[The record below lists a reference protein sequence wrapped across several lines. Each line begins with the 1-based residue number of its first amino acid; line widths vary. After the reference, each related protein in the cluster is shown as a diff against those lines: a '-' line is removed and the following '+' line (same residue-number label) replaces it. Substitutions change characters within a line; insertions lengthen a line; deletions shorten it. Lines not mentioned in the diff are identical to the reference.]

1 MSQLKPGD
9 VVMMDNL
16 STDFMEVGAPDHPGG
31 ASGTDLSATV
41 LVGPEPPSKRAGPN
55 SNSSRE
61 PVKRVLFRLSNK
73 HRNSSPRSPPT
84 THRPG
89 SALDSESHSN
99 YENDLARRVCRSET
113 RRYFSEHAAAR
124 QGRPVGERP
133 SAGTVL
139 GCCTSR
145 SSICS
150 GSLASRGK
158 NEPTVFDLNG
168 GENLSVEGQDHA
180 TYFEPKPESVT
191 STP

>member
-1 MSQLKPGD
+1 
-9 VVMMDNL
+9 MMDNL

-31 ASGTDLSATV
+31 ASGTDLFATL

-61 PVKRVLFRLSNK
+61 PAKRVLFRLSNK
-73 HRNSSPRSPPT
+73 PSKLFPQITADNAQAWFKLRFR
-84 THRPG
+84 
-89 SALDSESHSN
+89 SHSN